1 MPFDNELGLERGPSS
16 RRVRILVVDDH
27 PDIVETFSR
36 LIRMSGY
43 EVVAAR
49 DGGDALKK
57 AAEFHPSI
65 ILLDIGLPVL
75 DGYEVIRRLRVEAEF
90 RATPVVAVTG
100 YGGVEDRLR
109 IRDAG
114 FDGHLVKPV
123 PLDVLLETLSRFA
136 AGLA

>member
-1 MPFDNELGLERGPSS
+1 MPFDNEPGLERGPSS

-100 YGGVEDRLR
+100 YDGEEDRLR